1 MPSARE
7 LWGVFTASAHKLPRT
22 RLRALLN
29 CRGPV
34 VHMPGREGKL
44 DMILV

>member
-1 MPSARE
+1 MPSERE
-7 LWGVFTASAHKLPRT
+7 LWGGFTASAHKPPRT

-29 CRGPV
+29 YRGPV
-34 VHMPGREGKL
+34 IHVPGREGKL